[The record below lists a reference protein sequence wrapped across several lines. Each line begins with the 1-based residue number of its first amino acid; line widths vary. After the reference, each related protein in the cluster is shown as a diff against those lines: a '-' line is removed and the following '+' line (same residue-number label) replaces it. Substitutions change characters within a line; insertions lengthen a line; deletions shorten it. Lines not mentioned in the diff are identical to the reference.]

1 MSQIHLIYDHFLD
14 IVQCSEQ
21 KLCCPDK
28 PPEIVPMDKCTA
40 ARNRRPE
47 PPEEP
52 RFPPR
57 PKPPSCAN
65 CEPVCFPD
73 RPICCVEKLDYCN
86 ERSSCLPCVPLPP
99 QPPKPP
105 TCQKKQPKCDDG
117 KAKKKGW
124 W

>member
-52 RFPPR
+52 R
-57 PKPPSCAN
+57 
-65 CEPVCFPD
+65 
-73 RPICCVEKLDYCN
+73 PICCVEKLDYCN